1 MKLEELMGSLRTF
14 EMNLEE
20 EKCDK
25 KSKGIAFQ
33 VENQEEQIEAFCDED
48 DDLAETMA
56 ILSKNFS
63 KALNKF
69 NRNNKAVR

>member
-48 DDLAETMA
+48 NDLAETMA

-63 KALNKF
+63 KATRDLTETTK
-69 NRNNKAVR
+69 